1 MIFRQRRI
9 WSFHVAVLRRTAKK
23 CTKNYN
29 TRAEPL
35 YYSSNLLCRDVAIKA
50 LVNEDTLLRTH
61 CYPWCFLGCANWE
74 TFVADK
80 MFLNKIRDIFVSGIQ
95 ILCPQQML
103 RVRAN
108 VGTYVSATMCPRL
121 PGPWDSKL
129 RALELENKKL
139 NHYHFVSRSFI
150 IFELPTILENIIPF
164 VDKLLCSFRKTRSS
178 CCLNKPTQSSNVGL
192 DSKWSAT
199 HWNRLGDNWH
209 ILPKSKRFCFSW
221 KQICNQSRFFSIH

>member
-1 MIFRQRRI
+1 M
-9 WSFHVAVLRRTAKK
+9 VLVK
-23 CTKNYN
+23 
-29 TRAEPL
+29 
-35 YYSSNLLCRDVAIKA
+35 S
-50 LVNEDTLLRTH
+50 EDTLLQTH

-95 ILCPQQML
+95 NLCPQQML

-121 PGPWDSKL
+121 PGPWDFKL
-129 RALELENKKL
+129 RSLELENKKL

-178 CCLNKPTQSSNVGL
+178 YCLNKPTQLSNVGL

-221 KQICNQSRFFSIH
+221 KQICNQSRFSSFVACFLAFVDRWLARSLLGRNSVIFYV